1 MYNYGMEE
9 IMKERYVRYF
19 RKNGRNGGYQFDEKK
34 IEQKETIENILAELL
49 KDEGGP
55 AIIYFPVSQNSIF
68 FGYGFLKETKRID
81 MEVSFLLIE
90 EVSDNEKKEIMIH
103 FSTKIKEWMRDLQ
116 SKQEVNPT
124 LKKNGYHF
132 PWEAYGDGMIYWM
145 LHKEYSLVFYGREEG
160 IDLEFMLQFYKN
172 LPVDIMGRGF
182 LSNPYNLMKKRQT
195 VSGKIKVFY
204 ITEEKIDTQNLRQL
218 EDNNYIFLSI
228 DGKSQFQGS
237 FLQKVQLEKQ
247 EYSYYYRVMSE
258 LIQNERI
265 EQYNQFLMGDK
276 IKEQFPQFFEQWE
289 NRQSLSEKERISLE
303 ECMLLLFI
311 AAEECYW
318 ERNVYLPTQEEKERI
333 INFIGDFYESINSKG
348 TISRD

>member
-1 MYNYGMEE
+1 
-9 IMKERYVRYF
+9 MKERYVRYS
-19 RKNGRNGGYQFDEKK
+19 RKNGRNGGYQFSDKK
-34 IEQKETIENILAELL
+34 IECKEKIENILAELL
-49 KDEGGP
+49 KDEGSH
-55 AIIYFPVSQNSIF
+55 AIVYFPVSENSLF
-68 FGYGFLKETKRID
+68 LGYGFLKETKRID
-81 MEVSFLLIE
+81 MEVPFFLIE

-103 FSTKIKEWMRDLQ
+103 FPTKLKEWMRDLQ
-116 SKQEVNPT
+116 SKQEINPT

-160 IDLEFMLQFYKN
+160 IDLEFMFQFYKN
-172 LPVDIMGRGF
+172 LPVDIMWRGF

-204 ITEEKIDTQNLRQL
+204 VTEEKIDTQNLRQL

-228 DGKSQFQGS
+228 DGKSQFRGS

-265 EQYNQFLMGDK
+265 EQYNQFLMRDK
-276 IKEQFPQFFEQWE
+276 IKEQFPEFFEQWE
-289 NRQSLSEKERISLE
+289 NRHSLSAKERISLE
-303 ECMLLLFI
+303 ECMLLLFVSG
-311 AAEECYW
+311 EESYW
-318 ERNVYLPTQEEKERI
+318 EMKSYLPTQEEKQKMI
-333 INFIGDFYESINSKG
+333 KFIGDFYESINRKG
-348 TISRD
+348 TIPRN

>member
-1 MYNYGMEE
+1 MMYDYRMEE
-9 IMKERYVRYF
+9 IMKKRCIKYF
-19 RKNGRNGGYQFDEKK
+19 RKKGKNGGYQFDEKK
-34 IEQKETIENILAELL
+34 IAKKETIENILSELL

-55 AIIYFPVSQNSIF
+55 AIIYFPVSENSIF
-68 FGYGFLKETKRID
+68 FGYGFLKETERID
-81 MEVSFLLIE
+81 MEVLFFLIE
-90 EVSDNEKKEIMIH
+90 EISESEKKEIMTD
-103 FSTKIKEWMRDLQ
+103 FSTKLKEWMGELQ
-116 SKQEVNPT
+116 SKQGENPVWIE
-124 LKKNGYHF
+124 NEYCF
-132 PWEAYGDGMIYWM
+132 PWEDYGDGVIYWM
-145 LHKEYSLVFYGREEG
+145 LHKEYALVFYGREEKMD
-160 IDLEFMLQFYKN
+160 IEFMLQFYKN

-204 ITEEKIDTQNLRQL
+204 VTEEKIKSL
-218 EDNNYIFLSI
+218 ESLEANNYIFLSI
-228 DGKSQFQGS
+228 DGKSQFWDEFS
-237 FLQKVQLEKQ
+237 QKLQLEKQ

-289 NRQSLSEKERISLE
+289 NRHSLSEKERISLE

-311 AAEECYW
+311 AGAECYW